1 LVNRVQTL
9 RSSSQGVRPTGR
21 SPGELYVNFPDRQIG
36 VVDASAAAVDLV
48 AVRFFSTGASYAVG
62 DYVVQAGV
70 LYRATAVSAPG
81 AFAPANWSKLTTL
94 ADAAATSPLMDG
106 VASAGVAVTWSRGD
120 HVHPTDTTLVPLAGG
135 TMTGPL
141 VLNANPSAALGAATK
156 QQVDLK
162 ADLASPTFTGDPKAP
177 TPLTADNDTSIATTA
192 YVKAQGYAGTASPV
206 FTGDPQAP
214 TPATA
219 DNDTSIATT
228 AFVKAQG
235 YATLAAPVFTGDA
248 RAVTATAGDNDTS
261 IATTAFVQAAIGTV
275 APLPGTIYAYVGNV
289 APTGYFLCN
298 GQNINRAANPTINGI
313 LGGLTPAYPFGAGDG
328 STTMGIP
335 DLRGRAP
342 VGIHDMAGSPGTA
355 RISTA
360 TMSVL
365 TLGGVGGE
373 EVHVPTYNE
382 MFQHNHTGTFRSN
395 VNSSQTFTPSGAAPA
410 GLTSAVVTS
419 EGRSAAHNTMQPS
432 QLVGYIMKG
441 G

>member
-1 LVNRVQTL
+1 
-9 RSSSQGVRPTGR
+9 
-21 SPGELYVNFPDRQIG
+21 VNFPDRQIG

-81 AFAPANWSKLTTL
+81 AFTPANWSKLATF
-94 ADAAATSPLMDG
+94 ADAAAAPPLMDG

-192 YVKAQGYAGTASPV
+192 YVKAQGYATVASPV

-219 DNDTSIATT
+219 DSDTSIATT
-228 AFVKAQG
+228 AFVKAQS
-235 YATLAAPVFTGDA
+235 YATLASPVFTGNP
-248 RAVTATAGDNDTS
+248 TAPTPAPGDNDTS
-261 IATTAFVQAAIGTV
+261 IATTAFVVAQGY
-275 APLPGTIYAYVGNV
+275 APLANPVFTGNPV
-289 APTGYFLCN
+289 APTQALSDADTSIATTAFVRTGVTDGSDAAAGQVGEFLTATAAGVAMTN
-298 GQNINRAANPTINGI
+298 STARNITS
-313 LGGLTPAYPFGAGDG
+313 LVLSAGDWDVWG
-328 STTMGIP
+328 STYFGP
-335 DLRGRAP
+335 S
-342 VGIHDMAGSPGTA
+342 VGMTSMNAGLSLT
-355 RISTA
+355 TA
-360 TMSVL
+360 TL
-365 TLGGVGGE
+365 
-373 EVHVPTYNE
+373 PA
-382 MFQHNHTGTFRSN
+382 TGLYMALN
-395 VNSSQTFTPSGAAPA
+395 IP
-410 GLTSAVVTS
+410 
-419 EGRSAAHNTMQPS
+419 SAAMGGSMMAVPQQRFSSASSFTVFM
-432 QLVGYIMKG
+432 VGVAAFASGTCAATAYIFARRRR
-441 G
+441 